1 MSFSRV
7 SSQEFPLPASFK
19 DLLKGKKAF
28 YKRPDYVE
36 TTKQDFS
43 QNPSLQVSYTWN
55 SESRVIRIAKKIF
68 AIIIFPIGIHKLLH
82 SLAGK
87 IFLLPSSTPVII
99 GYPENYADQVRSNIS
114 LHSEWRYKRI
124 AIQVDGYKIDATI
137 VGKTSTL
144 SNGRWV
150 LESLGNGQ
158 FCEEELMEESTFKK
172 ILTSLHGN
180 GLVFNYPGVGSST
193 GLPSRKAMAKAYRAM
208 LNFLEDQKIGIGA
221 KEIIGYGHSIGGGSQ
236 SDALKKH
243 PLKKDIKYVFV
254 KSRSFST
261 LYRTAIHVTY
271 RPLAFLVKILGWN
284 MNSSKVSEKLQA
296 PEIILQTAKV
306 ASYEEIKNS
315 SKIIDDGIITAKAS
329 LAKKLLDD
337 EKCAKRNKIF
347 IGIPDDHFAELSDPT
362 FLATRIESLLKTS

>member
-1 MSFSRV
+1 
-7 SSQEFPLPASFK
+7 
-19 DLLKGKKAF
+19 
-28 YKRPDYVE
+28 
-36 TTKQDFS
+36 
-43 QNPSLQVSYTWN
+43 
-55 SESRVIRIAKKIF
+55 
-68 AIIIFPIGIHKLLH
+68 
-82 SLAGK
+82 
-87 IFLLPSSTPVII
+87 
-99 GYPENYADQVRSNIS
+99 
-114 LHSEWRYKRI
+114 
-124 AIQVDGYKIDATI
+124 
-137 VGKTSTL
+137 
-144 SNGRWV
+144 
-150 LESLGNGQ
+150 
-158 FCEEELMEESTFKK
+158 
-172 ILTSLHGN
+172 
-180 GLVFNYPGVGSST
+180 
-193 GLPSRKAMAKAYRAM
+193 MAKAYRAM

-347 IGIPDDHFAELSDPT
+347 IGIPDDHCAELSDPT